1 MDDAVDIARALGGRR
16 SGKRYICRCPVSSHG
31 RGRGDRNPS
40 LSICDGDR
48 GLMVNCF
55 AGCEPRDVLGVLR
68 ERGLIGSKVTA
79 FRKRIAQRCSVT
91 LHEPD
96 RNALT
101 IWQES
106 DEARRQTSR
115 KQT

>member
-31 RGRGDRNPS
+31 RGRGYRNPS

-55 AGCEPRDVLGVLR
+55 AGCDPRDVLGVLR

-79 FRKRIAQRCSVT
+79 FRKTHCPTWFRDPS
-91 LHEPD
+91 
-96 RNALT
+96 
-101 IWQES
+101 
-106 DEARRQTSR
+106 
-115 KQT
+115 